1 MKAWKKT
8 IVILFAKAY
17 NDAKEY
23 VFVLYLEGKRMDTL
37 DELYFTMLKNA
48 ADGKV
53 ELAPEGADPKI
64 VECLVLPDDGTVV
77 RVKPCLCPPDERH
90 CEDACEWDALKPG
103 GEVGIA
109 VDPKKCVGCQACI
122 DACEMESLK
131 TKKDIIPV
139 VQELHQYDGPVYA
152 LVAPAIAGQFGA
164 NVTLG
169 KMRATLKALGFT
181 GMLEVAAFADILTL
195 KEALEFDKN
204 IRSENDF
211 QLTSCCCPMWIA
223 MIKKLYHQLLPNVPG
238 SVSPMIAG
246 GRTVKAL
253 HPQAKTVFIGPC
265 LAKKAEKNEP
275 DIEGAIDYVLTYQEL
290 RDLLTVTNLNPA
302 EMPEDSQPHA
312 STTGISY
319 AYAGGVAA
327 AVKRTLE
334 KLNPDRKIKLAT
346 RRADGVPGCKEMI
359 NDILA
364 GNRDGNFFEGM
375 GCIGGCV
382 GGPRAIIP
390 KEEGKKQVQAYADAA
405 EFETPMENPY
415 VIGMLKA
422 LGFNTV
428 EEFLTKSH
436 LYDRQF

>member
-1 MKAWKKT
+1 
-8 IVILFAKAY
+8 
-17 NDAKEY
+17 
-23 VFVLYLEGKRMDTL
+23 MDTL
-37 DELYFTMLKNA
+37 DELYFKMLKKA
-48 ADGKV
+48 VDGEL
-53 ELAPEGADPKI
+53 ELAPEGMDPRLI
-64 VECLVLPDDGTVV
+64 DCLTLPDDGTVV

-90 CEDACEWDALKPG
+90 CAEACEWDALKPG
-103 GEVGIA
+103 NEVGIA
-109 VDPKKCVGCQACI
+109 VDTEKCVGCQACI
-122 DACEMESLK
+122 DACELDSLK
-131 TKKDIIPV
+131 AKKDIIPV

-164 NVTLG
+164 DVTMG
-169 KMRATLKALGFT
+169 KMRSTLKAIGFT

-204 IRSENDF
+204 INSEGDF

-253 HPQAKTVFIGPC
+253 HPKAKTVFIGPC

-275 DIEGAIDYVLTYQEL
+275 DIAGAIDYVLTYQEL
-290 RDLLTVTNLNPA
+290 RDLLSVTDLNPA
-302 EMPEDSQPHA
+302 DMPENAQPHA
-312 STTGISY
+312 STTGITY

-334 KLNPDRKIKLAT
+334 KLNPHREIKLQT
-346 RRADGVPGCKEMI
+346 RKADGVPGCKAMI
-359 NDILA
+359 NEILE
-364 GNRDGNFFEGM
+364 GRREGNFFEGM

-390 KEEGKKQVQAYADAA
+390 KEEGKKCVQTYADSSA
-405 EFETPMENPY
+405 FETPMENPY
-415 VIGMLKA
+415 VIGMLKE

-428 EEFLTKSH
+428 EDFLAKSH

>member
-1 MKAWKKT
+1 
-8 IVILFAKAY
+8 
-17 NDAKEY
+17 
-23 VFVLYLEGKRMDTL
+23 MDTL
-37 DELYFTMLKNA
+37 DELYFKMLKKA
-48 ADGKV
+48 VDGEL
-53 ELAPEGADPKI
+53 ELAPEGMDPRLI
-64 VECLVLPDDGTVV
+64 DCLTLPDDGTVV

-90 CEDACEWDALKPG
+90 CAEACEWDALKPG
-103 GEVGIA
+103 NEVGIA
-109 VDPKKCVGCQACI
+109 VDTEKCVGCQACI
-122 DACEMESLK
+122 DACELDSLK
-131 TKKDIIPV
+131 AKKDIIPV

-164 NVTLG
+164 DVTMG
-169 KMRATLKALGFT
+169 KMRSTLKALGFT

-204 IRSENDF
+204 INSEGDF

-253 HPQAKTVFIGPC
+253 HPKAKTVFIGPC

-275 DIEGAIDYVLTYQEL
+275 DIAGAIDYVLTYQEL
-290 RDLLTVTNLNPA
+290 RDLLSVTDLKPA
-302 EMPEDSQPHA
+302 DMPEDAQLHA
-312 STTGISY
+312 STTGITY

-334 KLNPDRKIKLAT
+334 KLNPHRKIKLQT
-346 RRADGVPGCKEMI
+346 RKADGVPVCKAMI
-359 NDILA
+359 NDILE
-364 GNRDGNFFEGM
+364 GSSDGNFFEGM

-390 KEEGKKQVQAYADAA
+390 KEEWKKCVQTYADSSA
-405 EFETPMENPY
+405 FETPMENSY
-415 VIGMLKA
+415 VIGMLKE

-428 EEFLTKSH
+428 EDFLTKSH
-436 LYDRQF
+436 LYDR